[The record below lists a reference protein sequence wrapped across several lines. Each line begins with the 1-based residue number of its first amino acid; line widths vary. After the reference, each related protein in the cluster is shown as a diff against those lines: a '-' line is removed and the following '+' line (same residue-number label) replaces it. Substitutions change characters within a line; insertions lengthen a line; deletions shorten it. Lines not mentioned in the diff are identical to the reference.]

1 MALVSRKFSLSG
13 CAPARLTGGAPAE
26 LIGASA
32 GLLAGAAALAMLA
45 ATPAVAHP
53 MGHCGPG
60 HAAGAPMRPATID
73 VQGEGRTNVA
83 PDLATVSI
91 GVTTQAETAA
101 QAMADNA
108 TRQSA
113 IIEVLRAQGIAPE
126 DLQTQ
131 GLNLSP
137 MQDYSREGQPPLITG
152 YQAQNIVT
160 ARVRD
165 IPQLGAL
172 LDAMVEAGATDVRG
186 ISFTREDAAAAEDEA
201 RAAAVVEARRRAE
214 VIAQA
219 AGMVLGPLQSLTDA
233 TRSGGPR
240 PMEMMMARA
249 ADAQSTPIEAGQL
262 TITAAVTGVWTML
275 PAGAQPA
282 CGAPGMPGGPM
293 GMPGGMHGGMH
304 GLQGMPPRPPGGRGR
319 GQPGPVRGGGA
330 GTPPQPPA
338 AAPAPVAPAPVAPA
352 PVAPGA
358 PAAPAAAPQAEQP
371 AAPAAPQPQPAAPDA
386 GPPAN

>member
-1 MALVSRKFSLSG
+1 MALVSRKFSLSRG
-13 CAPARLTGGAPAE
+13 APARLAGGAPAG

-45 ATPAVAHP
+45 ATPAAAHP

-60 HAAGAPMRPATID
+60 HAGPGFAAGAPMRPATID

-219 AGMVLGPLQSLTDA
+219 AGMMLGPLQSLTDA

-282 CGAPGMPGGPM
+282 CGAPEMPGGPM

-304 GLQGMPPRPPGGRGR
+304 GMHGMPPQAPGGPGM
-319 GQPGPVRGGGA
+319 GQPGPVPGSGA

-338 AAPAPVAPAPVAPA
+338 AAPAPAAPAPAAPS
-352 PVAPGA
+352 
-358 PAAPAAAPQAEQP
+358 APAAAPQAEQP
-371 AAPAAPQPQPAAPDA
+371 APAAPQPQPAAPDA
-386 GPPAN
+386 GTPAN

>member
-1 MALVSRKFSLSG
+1 MALVSRKFSLSLG
-13 CAPARLTGGAPAE
+13 APARLVGGAPAG
-26 LIGASA
+26 LMGASA

-45 ATPAVAHP
+45 ATPAAAHP

-60 HAAGAPMRPATID
+60 HAGPGYAAGAPMRPATID

-275 PAGAQPA
+275 PAGAQPP
-282 CGAPGMPGGPM
+282 CGAPGMLGGPM

-304 GLQGMPPRPPGGRGR
+304 GMPPQAPGGPGM
-319 GQPGPVRGGGA
+319 GQPGPVPGSGA
-330 GTPPQPPA
+330 GTPQPPA
-338 AAPAPVAPAPVAPA
+338 AAPAPAAPAPAAPS
-352 PVAPGA
+352 
-358 PAAPAAAPQAEQP
+358 APAAAPQAEQP
-371 AAPAAPQPQPAAPDA
+371 APAAPQPQPAAPDA
-386 GPPAN
+386 GTPAN

>member
-1 MALVSRKFSLSG
+1 MALVSRKFSLSRG
-13 CAPARLTGGAPAE
+13 APARLAGRAPAG

-45 ATPAVAHP
+45 ATPAAAHP

-60 HAAGAPMRPATID
+60 HAGPGHAAGASMRPATID

-304 GLQGMPPRPPGGRGR
+304 GMHPQAPGGPGR
-319 GQPGPVRGGGA
+319 GQPGPVPGSGA

-338 AAPAPVAPAPVAPA
+338 AAPAPVAPAPAAPS
-352 PVAPGA
+352 
-358 PAAPAAAPQAEQP
+358 APAAAPQAEQP
-371 AAPAAPQPQPAAPDA
+371 AAPAPQPQPAAPAA
-386 GPPAN
+386 GTPAN

>member
-1 MALVSRKFSLSG
+1 MHMALVSRKFSLSRG
-13 CAPARLTGGAPAE
+13 APARLAGRAPAG

-45 ATPAVAHP
+45 ATPAAAHP
-53 MGHCGPG
+53 MGPCGPG
-60 HAAGAPMRPATID
+60 HAGPGFAAGAPMRPATID

-282 CGAPGMPGGPM
+282 CGGPGMPGGPM

-304 GLQGMPPRPPGGRGR
+304 GMHGMHPQAPGGAGM
-319 GQPGPVRGGGA
+319 GQPGPVPGSGA

-338 AAPAPVAPAPVAPA
+338 AAPAPVAPAP
-352 PVAPGA
+352 GA
-358 PAAPAAAPQAEQP
+358 PAAPQAEQP

-386 GPPAN
+386 GTPAN

>member
-1 MALVSRKFSLSG
+1 MALVSRKFSLSR
-13 CAPARLTGGAPAE
+13 CAPARLTGGAPAG

-45 ATPAVAHP
+45 ATPAAAHP
-53 MGHCGPG
+53 MGHYGPGHAGPG

-160 ARVRD
+160 AQVRD
-165 IPQLGAL
+165 IPRLGAL

-282 CGAPGMPGGPM
+282 YGAPGMPGSPM
-293 GMPGGMHGGMH
+293 GIPGGMHGMHGMH
-304 GLQGMPPRPPGGRGR
+304 PQAPGGPGMD
-319 GQPGPVRGGGA
+319 QPGPVPGSGA

-338 AAPAPVAPAPVAPA
+338 AAPAPVAPAPA
-352 PVAPGA
+352 APGA

-386 GPPAN
+386 GTPAN

>member
-1 MALVSRKFSLSG
+1 MALVSRKFSLSR
-13 CAPARLTGGAPAE
+13 CAPARLPGGAPAG

-45 ATPAVAHP
+45 ATPVAAHP

-60 HAAGAPMRPATID
+60 HAGAPMRLATID

-113 IIEVLRAQGIAPE
+113 IIEVLRTQGIAPE

-165 IPQLGAL
+165 IPRLGAL

-275 PAGAQPA
+275 PANAQPA
-282 CGAPGMPGGPM
+282 CGAPGLPGGPM
-293 GMPGGMHGGMH
+293 GMHGGMH
-304 GLQGMPPRPPGGRGR
+304 GMHGMHPQAPGGPGM
-319 GQPGPVRGGGA
+319 GQPGPVPGSGA
-330 GTPPQPPA
+330 GVPPQPPA
-338 AAPAPVAPAPVAPA
+338 AAPAPVAPAPA
-352 PVAPGA
+352 APGA
-358 PAAPAAAPQAEQP
+358 PPAPAAAPQAEQP
-371 AAPAAPQPQPAAPDA
+371 AAAATPQPQPAAPEA
-386 GPPAN
+386 GTPAN